1 MNVLV
6 QKDLKGFNL
15 DYLKY
20 SRKDNLAPG
29 LEVACSVANSNNYKK
44 TKVQLVTLH

>member
-29 LEVACSVANSNNYKK
+29 L
-44 TKVQLVTLH
+44 